1 MEVYK
6 YFQKNTANLDARIW
20 LASQILQEEIFD
32 DERRL
37 ELKVMS
43 LRLHIKLSKGK
54 EITIFLTAKLQN

>member
-20 LASQILQEEIFD
+20 LASRILQEEIFD

-43 LRLHIKLSKGK
+43 FRLHIKLSKRK
-54 EITIFLTAKLQN
+54 QTTIFLTAELQI